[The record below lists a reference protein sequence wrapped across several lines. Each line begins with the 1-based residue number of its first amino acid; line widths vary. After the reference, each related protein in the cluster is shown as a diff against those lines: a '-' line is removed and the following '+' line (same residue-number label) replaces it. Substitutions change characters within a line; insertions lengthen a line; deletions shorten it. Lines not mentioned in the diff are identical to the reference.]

1 MSSTLQHLILSNGL
15 RFNLRHAPHLKR
27 CAAAV
32 RVHAGSH
39 DAPTEYPGLAHFL
52 EHLFFLGTARF
63 PVEDGLMRF
72 VQRQGGQL
80 NASTRERTTEFF
92 FEVPPAAFRDA
103 LERLCEMLANPLLTL
118 ERQRAEREVIHAEW
132 VAWSGNAEA
141 QRQYALLRSVSVKH
155 PLSGFHAGNRDS
167 LPIDEPAFQQ
177 ALAAFHQRFYQAGQ
191 MTLSLSG
198 PQSLD
203 ELDQTARA
211 FGKLFATGT
220 RIEQTPPP
228 ALLDGPL
235 RVPPIDGQLDL
246 LFAHGHLPEGADDA
260 IEYLITWITDTRPGG
275 LPAELRRRGWLE
287 DFSFSALYQF
297 DGQAL
302 LHARLKL
309 SPSADAVEAEALV
322 RDWLAFFREADHS
335 ALLPEYQRL
344 QTCREASASAL
355 ELARRE
361 RPFEALD
368 QQGQAALQLLLAD
381 TGVPRHPWQLPDP
394 EPLLAATL
402 NDVGST
408 PVPTGLTISPVLPAA
423 RQYAALYLRLQ
434 FEDHAEHLRD
444 VLKPL
449 IERAS
454 RAAVELQWTRTA
466 NTWQLRCAGSPAP
479 VLAVVEQAL
488 LQLDEASPA
497 EPSAEPPLIPI
508 RALIRELP
516 HHLRAPA
523 APGWTALSIGFDE
536 AAQNVL
542 NPLLAGL
549 PGNPIT
555 PSPPTPP
562 IRQWHHYAEA
572 SGEPALLLFC
582 PTRDEA
588 SGRLLAQLIQGPFY
602 QRLRSELQLGY
613 AVFSAFRQIQ
623 GHSGLMFGVQSPS
636 ASHGE
641 ILEHIRAFL
650 ARPAPQIG
658 SARETL
664 AAQLAEPAMANAEV
678 AEWAWQTHMAGND
691 GFTLDPL
698 AADILTRK
706 QVDIEHAL
714 ERLRSEKDW
723 LLLANGPAPESG
735 WV

>member
-1 MSSTLQHLILSNGL
+1 MSSTLLHLILSNGL
-15 RFNLRHAPHLKR
+15 RVNLRHAPHLKR

-92 FEVPPAAFRDA
+92 FEVPPAAFPDA

-132 VAWSGNAEA
+132 VAWSGNTEA
-141 QRQYALLRSVSVKH
+141 QRQYTLLRSVSAKH

-177 ALAAFHQRFYQAGQ
+177 ALVAFHQRFYQAGQ

-203 ELDQTARA
+203 ELEQAA
-211 FGKLFATGT
+211 CEFGKLFATGA
-220 RIEQTPPP
+220 RIEQTAPP
-228 ALLDGPL
+228 ALLEGPL

-246 LFAHGHLPEGADDA
+246 LFAHEHLPDGADEA
-260 IEYLITWITDTRPGG
+260 IDFLTTWITDARPGG
-275 LPAELRRRGWLE
+275 LEN
-287 DFSFSALYQF
+287 FSFTTLYQF
-297 DGQAL
+297 GSQAL

-309 SPSADAVEAEALV
+309 SPNADAAEAEALLH
-322 RDWLAFFREADHS
+322 DWLAFFRETNHS
-335 ALLPEYQRL
+335 ALLLEYQRL
-344 QTCREASASAL
+344 QACREAGASAL

-361 RPFEALD
+361 RPFTALD
-368 QQGQAALQLLLAD
+368 QQGKAALRVLLAN
-381 TGVPRHPWQLPDP
+381 TGGSRHPWQLPEP
-394 EPLLAATL
+394 EPLLAAT
-402 NDVGST
+402 VAEAETT
-408 PVPTGLTISPVLPAA
+408 PAPTGLTVSPALPAA

-434 FEDHAEHLRD
+434 LEDHAEHLRD

-466 NTWQLRCAGSPAP
+466 NTWQLRCAGAPAP
-479 VLAVVEQAL
+479 VLAVIEQAL
-488 LQLDEASPA
+488 SHLGEVSPA

-508 RALIRELP
+508 RALMRELP
-516 HHLRAPA
+516 HHLLAPA
-523 APGWTALSIGFDE
+523 APGWTALSTGFDE

-542 NPLLAGL
+542 NRLLAGL
-549 PGNPIT
+549 PGTPIT
-555 PSPPTPP
+555 PSPPTSPA
-562 IRQWHHYAEA
+562 RQWHHYAEA
-572 SGEPALLLFC
+572 SGEAALLLFC
-582 PTRDEA
+582 PTPDEA

-623 GHSGLMFGVQSPS
+623 GHNGLMFGVQSPS

-641 ILEHIRAFL
+641 ILAHIRAFL
-650 ARPAPQIG
+650 ARPAPRLG
-658 SARETL
+658 SAREAL
-664 AAQLAEPAMANAEV
+664 AAQLVEPAMANADV
-678 AEWAWQTHMAGND
+678 AEWAWQTHLAGNE
-691 GFTLDPL
+691 GITLEHL
-698 AADILTRK
+698 AATILTR
-706 QVDIEHAL
+706 QQADIDSAW
-714 ERLRSEKDW
+714 ERLRSENGW

-735 WV
+735 WR

>member
-1 MSSTLQHLILSNGL
+1 MSSTLHHLILSNGL
-15 RFNLRHAPHLKR
+15 RVNLRHAPHLKR

-92 FEVPPAAFRDA
+92 FEVPPAAFPDA

-141 QRQYALLRSVSVKH
+141 QRQYALLRSVSAKH

-203 ELDQTARA
+203 ELERAARA

-228 ALLDGPL
+228 VLLDEPL

-246 LFAHGHLPEGADDA
+246 LFAHEHLPDGADEA
-260 IEYLITWITDTRPGG
+260 IDYLATWITDTRPRG
-275 LPAELRRRGWLE
+275 LPAELRQRGWLE
-287 DFSFSALYQF
+287 DFSFTALYRF
-297 DGQAL
+297 GGQAL

-309 SPSADAVEAEALV
+309 SPSADAVETEALL

-335 ALLPEYQRL
+335 ALLLEYQRL
-344 QTCREASASAL
+344 QACREAGASAL
-355 ELARRE
+355 ELVRRE
-361 RPFEALD
+361 RPFAALD
-368 QQGQAALQLLLAD
+368 QQGQAALRVLLAD
-381 TGVPRHPWQLPDP
+381 TGVSRHPWQLPEP
-394 EPLLAATL
+394 EPLLAATVAE
-402 NDVGST
+402 VGAS
-408 PVPTGLTISPVLPAA
+408 PIPAGLTVSPALPAV

-444 VLKPL
+444 LLKPL

-466 NTWQLRCAGSPAP
+466 NTWQLRCAGAPAP
-479 VLAVVEQAL
+479 VLAVIEQAL
-488 LQLDEASPA
+488 LQLDETSPA

-508 RALIRELP
+508 RALMRELP
-516 HHLRAPA
+516 HHVLASA
-523 APGWTALSIGFDE
+523 APGWTALSTGFDE
-536 AAQNVL
+536 ATQNTL
-542 NPLLAGL
+542 NLLLANL

-555 PSPPTPP
+555 LPPPTPP
-562 IRQWHHYAEA
+562 ARQWHHYAEA
-572 SGEPALLLFC
+572 SGEAALLLFC
-582 PTRDEA
+582 PTPDEA

-623 GHSGLMFGVQSPS
+623 GHNGLMFGVQSPN
-636 ASHGE
+636 AGHEE
-641 ILEHIRAFL
+641 ILAHIRTFL
-650 ARPAPQIG
+650 ARPAPQLG
-658 SARETL
+658 SAREAL
-664 AAQLAEPAMANAEV
+664 AAQLTEPAMANADV
-678 AEWAWQTHMAGND
+678 AEWAWQTHLAGNE
-691 GFTLDPL
+691 GFTLDHL
-698 AADILTRK
+698 AATILTR
-706 QVDIEHAL
+706 QQADIDSAW
-714 ERLRSEKDW
+714 ERLSSENGW

-735 WV
+735 WR

>member
-1 MSSTLQHLILSNGL
+1 MSSTLLHLILSNGL
-15 RFNLRHAPHLKR
+15 RVNLRHAPYLKR

-52 EHLFFLGTARF
+52 EHLFFLGTTRF
-63 PVEDGLMRF
+63 PVADGLMRF

-92 FEVPPAAFRDA
+92 FEVPPAAFPDA

-118 ERQRAEREVIHAEW
+118 ERQRAEREVIQAEW
-132 VAWSGNAEA
+132 VAWSGNTEA
-141 QRQYALLRSVSVKH
+141 QRQYALLRSVSAKH

-198 PQSLD
+198 PQPLD
-203 ELDQTARA
+203 ELEQIAHV
-211 FGKLFATGT
+211 FGTLLATGT
-220 RIEQTPPP
+220 RIKQTAPP

-235 RVPPIDGQLDL
+235 HVPPIDGQLDL
-246 LFAHGHLPEGADDA
+246 LFAHEHLPDGADEA
-260 IEYLITWITDTRPGG
+260 IDYLTTWITDTRPGG
-275 LPAELRRRGWLE
+275 LPAELRRRNWLE
-287 DFSFSALYQF
+287 DFSFTALYRF
-297 DGQAL
+297 GGQAL

-309 SPSADAVEAEALV
+309 SPSADAVEAEALLH
-322 RDWLAFFREADHS
+322 DWLAFFREVDHS
-335 ALLPEYQRL
+335 ALLLEYQRL
-344 QTCREASASAL
+344 QACREAGASAL
-355 ELARRE
+355 EQARRE
-361 RPFEALD
+361 RPFTALD
-368 QQGQAALQLLLAD
+368 QQGQAALRVLLAD
-381 TGVPRHPWQLPDP
+381 AGVSRHPWQLPEP
-394 EPLLAATL
+394 EPLLAATVAE
-402 NDVGST
+402 VGAS
-408 PVPTGLTISPVLPAA
+408 PVPAGLTVSPALPTT

-466 NTWQLRCAGSPAP
+466 NTWQLRCTGAPAP
-479 VLAVVEQAL
+479 VLAVIEQAL
-488 LQLDEASPA
+488 SQLGEASLA
-497 EPSAEPPLIPI
+497 EPGAEPPLIPI

-516 HHLRAPA
+516 HHLLAPA

-536 AAQNVL
+536 VAQNAL
-542 NPLLAGL
+542 NLLLTNL

-555 PSPPTPP
+555 LQPPTPP
-562 IRQWHHYAEA
+562 ARQWHHHAEA
-572 SGEPALLLFC
+572 SGEAALLMFC
-582 PTRDEA
+582 PTPDEA
-588 SGRLLAQLIQGPFY
+588 SGRLLAQLIQGQFY

-623 GHSGLMFGVQSPS
+623 GHNGLMFGVQSPN
-636 ASHGE
+636 ASHEE
-641 ILEHIRAFL
+641 ILAHIRTFL
-650 ARPAPQIG
+650 ARPAPQLG
-658 SARETL
+658 SAREAL
-664 AAQLAEPAMANAEV
+664 AAQLAEPAMANADV
-678 AEWAWQTHMAGND
+678 AERAWQTHLAGND
-691 GFTLDPL
+691 GLSLEHL
-698 AADILTRK
+698 AATTLTR
-706 QVDIEHAL
+706 QQADIDSAW
-714 ERLRSEKDW
+714 ERLRSENGW

-735 WV
+735 WR